1 MRASAMLIGLVLG
14 LAATPAFAQKEPLKE
29 GDKAPPLEAEN
40 WFNLPK
46 GMKALAPSDLKGQ
59 IVIVVFWAE
68 HDPRSQRSVPF
79 LSDLQKKYRAKGV
92 ILVGLSDDGESK
104 VTPFITKYKAS
115 YIIGS
120 GASICSRKFGIKEI
134 PWAFLIDPEGKI
146 AWAGSPAAID
156 DPLTKLLLEK
166 PAKKAGFLAETTAA
180 ESFKKADKL
189 AKEKKY
195 LDAIEEYE
203 LITKNFKETKE
214 AEKAASELKKLK
226 SNSKIMDMVNRAKA
240 DKEANGWLDV
250 ARICRQYG
258 DKEDAIKYYERII
271 KKYAETDAGR
281 FARSEIAPLKKLK
294 KSADDEEED
303 EDQGSDNGKAKEKDK
318 AKAKDKGKAKPEK
331 EQEKK
336 KEKKEKEEGDEDE
349 GDEES
354 GGE

>member
-1 MRASAMLIGLVLG
+1 
-14 LAATPAFAQKEPLKE
+14 
-29 GDKAPPLEAEN
+29 
-40 WFNLPK
+40 
-46 GMKALAPSDLKGQ
+46 
-59 IVIVVFWAE
+59 
-68 HDPRSQRSVPF
+68 
-79 LSDLQKKYRAKGV
+79 
-92 ILVGLSDDGESK
+92 
-104 VTPFITKYKAS
+104 
-115 YIIGS
+115 
-120 GASICSRKFGIKEI
+120 
-134 PWAFLIDPEGKI
+134 
-146 AWAGSPAAID
+146 
-156 DPLTKLLLEK
+156 
-166 PAKKAGFLAETTAA
+166 
-180 ESFKKADKL
+180 
-189 AKEKKY
+189 
-195 LDAIEEYE
+195 
-203 LITKNFKETKE
+203 TKNFKETKE